1 MAIRA
6 RTSASDA
13 SASDRAAR
21 VASLSDS
28 FSSSSVSHRARHS
41 PTRWRKP
48 RTGVPCLAPGLVKT
62 SEFQSGLFVCLEPA
76 CADLDLRLHSCDA
89 SARSTAHAGAARPP
103 PVGRDPGVSREFTS
117 RSFFIPRLAAGSV
130 SPKPAAHARG
140 SASALHAR
148 LGTRHDASLS
158 SARRVR
164 RVERD
169 FRPLLRPLLR
179 LAHPSSSSSSLFPG
193 FSPRFAWSLPSVG
206 AAHGQAFGSRIV
218 EPFHRLVSR
227 PPPRPGAASEDDSG
241 LVDTALEL
249 RRLGF
254 CLARKARASLDTAAT
269 KSKAARAPRSSSAEL
284 FPGRRSSSFS
294 LSSSGSRW
302 LAALGGDGRFEV
314 AAHRRCH
321 DEEDDGGPADARRS
335 PNPFPSP
342 SLSGS
347 RGERPEGRARISR
360 PDGRGL
366 PPGAFSRL
374 GGRGASVPPLIVVV
388 CRCSPDGPRCPLL
401 PGK

>member
-1 MAIRA
+1 M
-6 RTSASDA
+6 
-13 SASDRAAR
+13 
-21 VASLSDS
+21 
-28 FSSSSVSHRARHS
+28 
-41 PTRWRKP
+41 
-48 RTGVPCLAPGLVKT
+48 
-62 SEFQSGLFVCLEPA
+62 
-76 CADLDLRLHSCDA
+76 
-89 SARSTAHAGAARPP
+89 
-103 PVGRDPGVSREFTS
+103 
-117 RSFFIPRLAAGSV
+117 
-130 SPKPAAHARG
+130 
-140 SASALHAR
+140 
-148 LGTRHDASLS
+148 
-158 SARRVR
+158 
-164 RVERD
+164 ERD

-179 LAHPSSSSSSLFPG
+179 LAHPSSSSHSSSLFPG

-249 RRLGF
+249 RRSGF